1 MLSFDTAPSGQFNS
15 RPYRTYFSERRLLFS
30 TKNITSDFQTRKGST
45 LMPYTMIQTH
55 HIDGHILCPFDHVL
69 RNGSKH
75 PFHHRQ
81 MLQIFMCLKQGIPL
95 PKPGNMI
102 SKNPEISYLCRMTSN
117 FWVWGTTDKQG
128 KLQLGTC
135 YNMADITYRTQFYEN
150 TTHAP
155 QIARVSPPK
164 TWETALI
171 KLSTLIHPLL
181 LLSFLNLPQAGV
193 DTQDPIRT
201 PKFGILNWK

>member
-1 MLSFDTAPSGQFNS
+1 MGTYSALLIMCWGMGPSTRSIIAKCS
-15 RPYRTYFSERRLLFS
+15 RFSCVWNKAS
-30 TKNITSDFQTRKGST
+30 PCQNQ
-45 LMPYTMIQTH
+45 
-55 HIDGHILCPFDHVL
+55 
-69 RNGSKH
+69 
-75 PFHHRQ
+75 
-81 MLQIFMCLKQGIPL
+81 
-95 PKPGNMI
+95 GNMI
-102 SKNPEISYLCRMTSN
+102 SKNPDIAYLCRITSN
-117 FWVWGTTDKQG
+117 FWAWGTTDKQG

-171 KLSTLIHPLL
+171 KLSTLIRPLL

-201 PKFGILNWK
+201 PNFGILSWK